1 MSKSWHAEEIDEVTR
16 DLSVVQ
22 GGLTSQ
28 EAQER
33 LRKYGYNELQEKKK
47 RTALHMFI
55 GEFKDVF
62 ILLLIAATIFS
73 GIIGY
78 YELASGKSESFLESF
93 ADTITISA
101 IVILVGIT
109 GFIQEYRAEKAM
121 EALKKLTAPKA
132 RVLRDGKETII
143 PAKELVPGSRY
154 RHRPQLQLHT
164 RRPRRKDGPKDPSNS
179 N

>member
-55 GEFKDVF
+55 GNSKM
-62 ILLLIAATIFS
+62 FS
-73 GIIGY
+73 Y
-78 YELASGKSESFLESF
+78 CC
-93 ADTITISA
+93 
-101 IVILVGIT
+101 
-109 GFIQEYRAEKAM
+109 
-121 EALKKLTAPKA
+121 
-132 RVLRDGKETII
+132 
-143 PAKELVPGSRY
+143 
-154 RHRPQLQLHT
+154 
-164 RRPRRKDGPKDPSNS
+164 
-179 N
+179 